1 MHMNYVFSCTV
12 IARLTEYY
20 MCAIA
25 GYQTLIQRLY
35 RMSTL
40 SVGSSGQDGGRWVR
54 LVYPSAGWCERLGE
68 VHGFLQ
74 QALSLYQTTCCS
86 PPLPSQLL
94 LPIEQG
100 AALLGSELVCE
111 TYAGNDISPPPPPS
125 LDTVTKD
132 STDTV
137 TKAKSSM
144 SSASATRIAS
154 SGKLDSARKA
164 SSRTESANKLA
175 TVKPV
180 SAEQVAVAAAVPL
193 IKAPLTFSEN
203 VICVQWYRLASPS
216 GECAL
221 PMLSGSVD
229 EGSSGGD
236 VVLMMF
242 AVVRKVTKK
251 RSRLGIVA
259 LPVSKVAQLHTRYR
273 ILQLELSNLDINS
286 TYLYL
291 VVIIRIAYCCI

>member
-1 MHMNYVFSCTV
+1 MHMNYVFSRTV

-20 MCAIA
+20 TCAIA

-40 SVGSSGQDGGRWVR
+40 SAGSAGQDGGRWVR

-94 LPIEQG
+94 LPVEQG
-100 AALLGSELVCE
+100 SVLLDAELVCE
-111 TYAGNDISPPPPPS
+111 TYAGNDISPPLPPP
-125 LDTVTKD
+125 LNPATKD

-164 SSRTESANKLA
+164 SSRTESADKLA
-175 TVKPV
+175 TAKPV
-180 SAEQVAVAAAVPL
+180 SAEQVAVAAAKAVPL

-203 VICVQWYRLASPS
+203 VICVQWYRLVSPS
-216 GECAL
+216 GECVM

-229 EGSSGGD
+229 EGSDGGD
-236 VVLMMF
+236 VVLMMY

-259 LPVSKVAQLHTRYR
+259 LPVSKVTQLHARYIEFR
-273 ILQLELSNLDINS
+273 N
-286 TYLYL
+286 
-291 VVIIRIAYCCI
+291 